1 MVMKRLVS
9 GSLFRAG
16 AAWLVLMALSI
27 VYRLPALIH
36 ARGLNSDVAVV
47 GLQALHFLGKGEL
60 SPFLWGS
67 GYQSAADSL
76 VAAFWFTLLGP
87 SPFALVFSALS
98 LHLLVTSLVFVML
111 CRSRV
116 SIPRAS
122 ALTALLVFASASVH
136 SYALNPPREAS
147 IALVFC
153 SLFLA
158 APKALPLSRRRLW
171 AALLC
176 FGLSLA
182 ADPYA
187 RLMAPACLLLIA
199 YAAGTDARARLK
211 RLPELSA
218 VLALSFVPD
227 FLLRHSAHARSGPM
241 SFDLSLVR
249 HNADLFTRVCAPWA
263 LGAQSYAAV
272 HVMDFERTQPSSALG
287 LLQGCGVIA
296 YGVLFLVSLLALY
309 RSAPRE
315 RALAASALLT
325 LILTVL
331 GFMISVMVMDLFA
344 MRYLATLTL
353 FAPFAFVPA
362 VQFLPKRIGVVLLL
376 LHCAGTAISGWQA
389 FAPYTDG
396 AHIASSPE
404 GARVAEDE
412 ALLANLQ
419 SRGVKVATADYWASY
434 RLSFLF
440 KEQVIVVPTNAAE
453 DRYALHRAAFDRE
466 KNVAYIHDRGR
477 SRESLAAAEVAAAL
491 KIPANTKVSI
501 GPYTVFYPEQ

>member
-1 MVMKRLVS
+1 MKRLVS

-16 AAWLVLMALSI
+16 GAWLGLMALSI

-47 GLQALHFLGKGEL
+47 GLQALHFLRKGEL

-76 VAAFWFTLLGP
+76 VAAFWFMLLGP

-111 CRSRV
+111 RSL

-147 IALVFC
+147 IALMFC

-158 APKALPLSRRRLW
+158 VPKVLPLSRRRLW

-176 FGLSLA
+176 LGLSLA

-199 YAAGTDARARLK
+199 YAAGTDARTRLR
-211 RLPELSA
+211 RLPELSDG
-218 VLALSFVPD
+218 LALSLVPD
-227 FLLRHSAHARSGPM
+227 FLLRHSVQARSGPM

-272 HVMDFERTQPSSALG
+272 HVMDFERAQPSAAIALI
-287 LLQGCGVIA
+287 QGCGVIA

-309 RSAPRE
+309 RTAPKE

-325 LILTVL
+325 LVLTVL
-331 GFMISVMVMDLFA
+331 GFLVSVMVMDLFA

-353 FAPFAFVPA
+353 FAPFAFIPA

-376 LHCAGTAISGWQA
+376 LHCAGTALSGWKA
-389 FAPYTDG
+389 FAPYTEG
-396 AHIASSPE
+396 ASIATSPE
-404 GARVAEDE
+404 GARYSEDD
-412 ALLANLQ
+412 ALLAELRSQ
-419 SRGVKVATADYWASY
+419 GVTAATADYWASY
-434 RLSFLF
+434 RLSFLY
-440 KEQVIVVPTNAAE
+440 KEQVIVVPNNTAE
-453 DRYALHRAAFDRE
+453 DRYPPHRATFERE

-477 SRESLAAAEVAAAL
+477 SRESLEAAQAAAL
-491 KIPANTKVSI
+491 LLGPAKTLQPVSV
-501 GPYTVFYPEQ
+501 GPYTVFYAAR